1 MWIIQLDK
9 TMNKYTE
16 TLKQFNDL
24 DEEWEQKWLIESLI
38 PEGEPILLYA
48 PSGSYKTF
56 IALHIA
62 LLIAN
67 GKNSLGESNK
77 RKTLYLV
84 LEGKHGFKKRI
95 EALRSYDLSS
105 DNFDMTTEAFDI
117 LNATDVKHLMECIRE
132 GEFGFVVIDTLSK
145 CIGSGDESQTS
156 VAREIMTAMEFITQ
170 STGASLL
177 MVHHEGKKA
186 YSGARGSSLLTAD
199 VSTVLKIRPKDMKG
213 SLIIEKD
220 KAGNE
225 GKKYNFVMQ
234 PYKETL
240 YANFDATEI
249 QSSLALL
256 IMKSISNEP
265 IAVSEISKNL
275 FQLQSNVTSQESFRR
290 KVYREIDTLL
300 GQGDLEVV
308 TGIKPKSVRRRNAS
322 H

>member
-1 MWIIQLDK
+1 
-9 TMNKYTE
+9 
-16 TLKQFNDL
+16 
-24 DEEWEQKWLIESLI
+24 
-38 PEGEPILLYA
+38 LLYA

-67 GKNSLGESNK
+67 GKNSLGESNQ
-77 RKTLYLV
+77 RRTLYLV

-95 EALRSYDLSS
+95 EALKSHGLES
-105 DNFDMTTEAFDI
+105 DGLVMTTEAFDI
-117 LNATDVKHLMECIRE
+117 LNADDVRHLMECIRE

-145 CIGSGDESQTS
+145 CIGCGDESQTS

-225 GKKYNFVMQ
+225 GKKYHFVMQ

-240 YANFDATEI
+240 YTNFDATEI
-249 QSSLALL
+249 QSSLALS

-265 IAVSEISKNL
+265 IAVSEISKSL
-275 FQLQSNVTSQESFRR
+275 FKSQNNVTTQESFRR
-290 KVYREIDTLL
+290 RVYREIDTLM

-308 TGIKPKSVRRRNAS
+308 TGLKPKSVRRKNAT

>member
-1 MWIIQLDK
+1 M
-9 TMNKYTE
+9 MNKYTE
-16 TLKQFNDL
+16 TLKQFDDL
-24 DEEWEQKWLIESLI
+24 GEEWEQKWLIESLI

-67 GKNSLGESNK
+67 GKNSLGESNQ

-95 EALRSYDLSS
+95 EALKSHDLSL

-145 CIGSGDESQTS
+145 CIGCGDESQTS

-308 TGIKPKSVRRRNAS
+308 TGLKPKSVRRRNAT

>member
-1 MWIIQLDK
+1 
-9 TMNKYTE
+9 MNKYTE
-16 TLKQFNDL
+16 TLKQFDDL
-24 DEEWEQKWLIESLI
+24 DESWDQKWLIENLI

-56 IALHIA
+56 TSLHIA

-67 GKNSLGESNK
+67 GKNSLGESNQ

-84 LEGKHGFKKRI
+84 LEGKHGFKKRL
-95 EALRSYDLSS
+95 EALKSHGLST
-105 DNFDMTTEAFDI
+105 DDFFMTTQAFDI
-117 LNATDVKHLMECIRE
+117 LNPKDVRVLMESIKKH
-132 GEFGFVVIDTLSK
+132 EFGFVVIDTLSK
-145 CIGSGDESQTS
+145 CIGGGDESQTS
-156 VAREIMTAMEFITQ
+156 VAREIMTAMDFITQ

-199 VSTVLKIRPKDMKG
+199 VSTVLKIRTKKDLKG
-213 SLIIEKD
+213 TLAIEKD

-234 PYKETL
+234 PFEKTL
-240 YANFDATEI
+240 FTNFDATET
-249 QSSLALL
+249 QSSLALM
-256 IMKSISNEP
+256 IIKSISNEP
-265 IAVSEISKNL
+265 IAVSEISKSL
-275 FQLQSNVTSQESFRR
+275 FNSQNDVTTQESFRR

-300 GQGDLEVV
+300 GQDVLEVV
-308 TGIKPKSVRRRNAS
+308 TGLKPKSVRRKNAI